1 MTKEK
6 TTADTNKVQTVD
18 EYQEM
23 YLVLINHEE
32 QHSLWPSYKPIP
44 DGWKQVFGEDIKE
57 KCLEYVE
64 EHWTDMRPLSL
75 RKQMEELQKNN
86 SK

>member
-1 MTKEK
+1 MTKEI
-6 TTADTNKVQTVD
+6 TTAVNSNKLQKVD

-32 QHSLWPSYKPIP
+32 QHSLCPSYKPIP
-44 DGWKQVFGEDIKE
+44 EGWKQVFGEDIKE

-75 RKQMEELQKNN
+75 RKQIEQLQK
-86 SK
+86 K